1 MSTHHTPGDL
11 QVKIK
16 LPAGL
21 IETRTHDGDDTI
33 VEIEPLDDREASRQA
48 VEKALEELRGNELVI
63 EVPEHSRFGFRGG
76 DAQVRVTVD
85 APKGAHISTRT
96 ASADA
101 RLLGE
106 LGSID
111 GVSASG
117 ALFAERVA
125 GNVDFKTASG
135 DLSVDG
141 IGRNAKLNTVSGDVR
156 VGSIGGRA
164 SVEARL
170 GRRRDRSGRRRRPR
184 RVGLRR
190 RRRARRQPR
199 RDVGQVGLRRHQGR
213 RRRRHE
219 GLAGRQLDER
229 RHHLGS
235 RSVGGAGDQ
244 ERRVAAGESI
254 VHQRRRADHP
264 CCVRRAG
271 RLIPSRK
278 PATAWS

>member
-63 EVPEHSRFGFRGG
+63 EVPEHSRFGFRSG

-164 SVEARL
+164 SVKL
-170 GRRRDRSGRRRRPR
+170 VSG
-184 RVGLRR
+184 
-190 RRRARRQPR
+190 
-199 RDVGQVGLRRHQGR
+199 DVEIGQVGDDVRVESVSGDAAVRAVSRG
-213 RRRRHE
+213 E
-219 GLAGRQLDER
+219 TSVKSVSGDIKVGVVAGTKVWLDVN
-229 RHHLGS
+229 S
-235 RSVGGAGDQ
+235 MSGDTTSDLDPS
-244 ERRVAAGESI
+244 EAPATKNGESLRVKASSTSGDVRI
-254 VHQRRRADHP
+254 TRAASAAP
-264 CCVRRAG
+264 AG
-271 RLIPSRK
+271 
-278 PATAWS
+278 

>member
-101 RLLGE
+101 RLLGRA
-106 LGSID
+106 
-111 GVSASG
+111 GV
-117 ALFAERVA
+117 
-125 GNVDFKTASG
+125 D
-135 DLSVDG
+135 
-141 IGRNAKLNTVSGDVR
+141 
-156 VGSIGGRA
+156 
-164 SVEARL
+164 
-170 GRRRDRSGRRRRPR
+170 RRRQR
-184 RVGLRR
+184 LRR
-190 RRRARRQPR
+190 T
-199 RDVGQVGLRRHQGR
+199 
-213 RRRRHE
+213 
-219 GLAGRQLDER
+219 
-229 RHHLGS
+229 
-235 RSVGGAGDQ
+235 
-244 ERRVAAGESI
+244 
-254 VHQRRRADHP
+254 
-264 CCVRRAG
+264 VRRAG
-271 RLIPSRK
+271 RRQRRRSRRHRAISRSTASA
-278 PATAWS
+278 ATPN